1 MDDCGD
7 WPSASCRSRKKRN
20 VGLAIV
26 NCLRP
31 YSCSAHECSLVCFY
45 LNCAFEENGKDFLL
59 LRSEY
64 TLNIWHSPRGVWRTK
79 WQPTPVFMPG
89 KSQGQ
94 RSLVGYSLWGRKE
107 LHTHTLTHKTSCS
120 LRTLELTV
128 LPFPQK
134 HHIIKK

>member
-107 LHTHTLTHKTSCS
+107 LDTTERLNATITTMVFFRLLKTY
-120 LRTLELTV
+120 LGLLH
-128 LPFPQK
+128 LF
-134 HHIIKK
+134 